1 MLVCSSCGRENES
14 TFRFCPGCGHELVE
28 RSGSKRRQLATLL
41 FCDISGSTAMGER
54 IDAESVREMMF
65 QYFHAMRGAI
75 ERHGGTVE
83 KFVGDAVMAVFG
95 VPEAHEDD
103 PLRAVRA
110 SWQMQQV
117 MDALNDE
124 FERRFGSRLAL
135 RIGVNT
141 GEVIAGSSTSR
152 QAIVTGDAVNVAARL
167 EQAAAPGEIL
177 LGDQTYGLVRG
188 AVAVEPVEPLALKG
202 KAEPVTAHRLVALK
216 ARADAR
222 FRPLDAP
229 LVGRDR
235 ELTQL
240 RVSFER
246 VADTGHGL
254 LVLVTGMPGIGKSRL
269 ARELLRSLNA
279 HALSGRCLSYGE
291 GITYW
296 PLAEAV
302 KQAATII
309 EDDSPASAR
318 AKLGRLLQGE
328 EHGALV
334 AERVAQALG
343 LASGSAPA
351 DEVAWAFRLLV
362 QSIARQR
369 PLVLVLDDLQ
379 WAEPA
384 LLDLIEGFASL
395 EAPLLVLGLARP
407 ELFETRPEWLDQAL
421 RLKPLSGSQ
430 SDALVEQLLAGS
442 RLLSEGRARVVAAAG
457 GNPLFVEELLALMV
471 EDPSGEIPPSLELL
485 LAARL
490 ERLSPD
496 ERHAAQRGAIE
507 GQVFHRG
514 AVIELSER
522 RSRHKVGPALD
533 HLAVRDLVRPAQ
545 ASFADD
551 AAFAFRHILI
561 RDAAYLAM
569 LKKLRAELHER
580 LADWLERVAGK
591 RVTEYEE
598 ILGYHLERAYRYREE
613 LGPVDRYVVLAGR
626 AASWL
631 GSAGKRA
638 ARRGD
643 AIAAAKLL
651 ERAVAL
657 LDDDAPAR
665 VELLLALGETRWARF
680 DASGATVPLEA
691 AAQAAQTAGRLDL
704 QASAELTLAA
714 IGTHMNRGAG
724 EEQSRRAAERW
735 LPVLE
740 ELGNERGLAKALFA
754 LGMYDASRQRFANAV
769 DRFERAL
776 TYARQ
781 AQAFQDELECAFWL
795 TISVVAG
802 PEPVDE
808 ALRRLG
814 SLADKATTL
823 ATRATVLERLGT
835 LHALTDDAVTAREL
849 IAEAKQLYDEL
860 GLQRQLVYL
869 RFFTSGQLAELE
881 ADVDEAVR
889 LYREGCALLE
899 SIGETGALSTLQARL
914 AYALGSVG
922 LYEEAEELTLR
933 SEELGDPDDLITQS
947 SWRTARARAI
957 AHRGRLSDAERLAR
971 EAFSLAGDNIAA
983 RGEALETLSETLALA
998 ERRAEAAAEARRAK
1012 EIYEQKGDR
1021 PSARRASA
1029 TLDRLTE
1036 QAAPSA

>member
-1 MLVCSSCGRENES
+1 MLICSSCGRENES
-14 TFRFCPGCGHELVE
+14 TFRFCPGCGTELVD

-65 QYFHAMRGAI
+65 QYFHAMRAAI

-110 SWQMQQV
+110 SWEMQQV

-124 FERRFGSRLAL
+124 FRRRFDSRLAL

-177 LGDQTYGLVRG
+177 LGHQTYGLVRG
-188 AVAVEPVEPLALKG
+188 AVVVEPIEPLALKG
-202 KAEPVTAHRLVALK
+202 KAEPVTAYRLVAVEAL
-216 ARADAR
+216 AEAR

-229 LVGRDR
+229 LVGRR
-235 ELTQL
+235 GELTRL
-240 RVSFER
+240 RTSFER
-246 VADTGHGL
+246 AVDTSHAL
-254 LVLVTGMPGIGKSRL
+254 LMLVTGMPGIGKSRL
-269 ARELLRSLNA
+269 ARELLESLNA
-279 HALSGRCLSYGE
+279 TAVSGRCLSYGE

-302 KQAATII
+302 KQAAAII
-309 EDDSPASAR
+309 EDDSPANAR
-318 AKLGRLLQGE
+318 AKIGRLLHGE

-334 AERVAQALG
+334 AERIAQALG

-351 DEVAWAFRLLV
+351 HEIGWAFRLLV
-362 QSIARQR
+362 QTIARQR
-369 PLVLVLDDLQ
+369 PLVFVLDDLQ

-384 LLDLIEGFASL
+384 LLDLIEGFASI
-395 EAPLLVLGLARP
+395 EAPLLVLGLARL
-407 ELFETRPEWLDQAL
+407 ELLETRPAWLDRAL
-421 RLKPLSGSQ
+421 RLEPLSESE
-430 SDALVEQLLAGS
+430 SDALIEQLLAGS
-442 RLLSEGRARVVAAAG
+442 QLSSEGRARVVAAAE
-457 GNPLFVEELLALMV
+457 GNPLFVEELLTLMV
-471 EDPSGEIPPSLELL
+471 EDPSAEIPPSLELL

-490 ERLSPD
+490 ERLSQD
-496 ERHAAQRGAIE
+496 ERQAAQRGAIE

-533 HLAVRDLVRPAQ
+533 HLVVRDLVRPAQ

-561 RDAAYLAM
+561 RDAAYRAT

-580 LADWLERVAGK
+580 LAGWLERVAGD

-598 ILGYHLERAYRYREE
+598 ILGYHFERAFRYREE
-613 LGPVDRYVVLAGR
+613 LGPVGRYVGLASR
-626 AASWL
+626 AAYWL

-643 AIAAAKLL
+643 AAAAAKLL

-657 LDDDAPAR
+657 LDDEAPAR

-680 DASGATVPLEA
+680 DAGGATAPLEA
-691 AAQAAQTAGRLDL
+691 AAQAAKTAGRIDL

-724 EEQSRRAAERW
+724 EEQSRRAGERW

-740 ELGNERGLAKALFA
+740 QLGDERGLAKALFA
-754 LGMYDASRQRFANAV
+754 LGMYDAARQRFAAAV
-769 DRFERAL
+769 GRFEHAL
-776 TYARQ
+776 THARR
-781 AQAFQDELECAFWL
+781 AQAVQDELECAFWL

-802 PEPVDE
+802 PEPVDQ

-814 SLADKATTL
+814 RLADEATTL
-823 ATRATVLERLGT
+823 AIKATVLERLGT
-835 LHALTDDAVTAREL
+835 LHALADHSVTAREL

-860 GLQRQLVYL
+860 GLEKQLVYL
-869 RFFTSGQLAELE
+869 RFFTSGQLAELDG
-881 ADVDEAVR
+881 DVDEAVR
-889 LYREGCALLE
+889 VYREGCALLE
-899 SIGETGALSTLQARL
+899 SIGETAALSTLQARL
-914 AYALGSVG
+914 AYVLGSVG
-922 LYEEAEELTLR
+922 RYEEAEELTLR

-957 AHRGRLSDAERLAR
+957 ANRGRLSDAERLACD
-971 EAFSLAGDNIAA
+971 AFSFAGDNVAA

-998 ERRAEAAAEARRAK
+998 ERYAEAAAEARRAK

-1021 PSARRASA
+1021 PSARRVSA
-1029 TLDRLTE
+1029 ALERLAE
-1036 QAAPSA
+1036 